1 MIWLELALVVFVLA
15 SAIFVALARD
25 VVGAIVTFAAFGL
38 GVSVIW
44 TLLAAPDVALVE
56 AAVGAGVVTVLLL
69 ITVVKTSG
77 RATSEDDSGLSDMF
91 RPLNWSALLILG
103 ALAIPLGYAILSM
116 PEIGAETAPA
126 VSETYPFSDSGDRT
140 PYGFYIQETLEDTG
154 FPNAV
159 VSVLV
164 VYRGLDT
171 LGELIVAFSA
181 AVSVLVVLKRGDLL

>member
-1 MIWLELALVVFVLA
+1 MIWLELALIVFVLA

-38 GVSVIW
+38 GISVIW

-77 RATSEDDSGLSDMF
+77 RSTSENGTGLSEKF
-91 RPLNWSALLILG
+91 RPLNFPALFILG

-116 PEIGAETAPA
+116 PEIGDPTAAA
-126 VSETYPFSDSGDRT
+126 VSETYPFSDTGDRT
-140 PYGFYIQETLEDTG
+140 PYGFYVQETLEDTG

-181 AVSVLVVLKRGDLL
+181 AVSVMVVLKRGDLL

>member
-1 MIWLELALVVFVLA
+1 MIWLELSLIVFVLA
-15 SAIFVALARD
+15 SAIFVALSRD
-25 VVGAIVTFAAFGL
+25 IVGAIVTFAAFGL
-38 GVSVIW
+38 GISVIW

-56 AAVGAGVVTVLLL
+56 AAVGAGVISVLLL
-69 ITVVKTSG
+69 ITVVKTTG
-77 RATSEDDSGLSDMF
+77 RTTSEDDSAVSDML
-91 RPLNWSALLILG
+91 RPVNWSALFIVA
-103 ALAIPLGYAILSM
+103 ALAVPLGYAILSM

-126 VSETYPFSDSGDRT
+126 VSETYPFSNDGERT
-140 PYGFYIQETLEDTG
+140 PYGFYIQETLEDAG

>member
-38 GVSVIW
+38 GISVIW

-56 AAVGAGVVTVLLL
+56 AAVGAGVISVLLL

-77 RATSEDDSGLSDMF
+77 RSTSENGTGLTEKF
-91 RPLNWSALLILG
+91 RPLNFPALFIIG
-103 ALAIPLGYAILSM
+103 ALAIPLGYTILSL
-116 PEIGAETAPA
+116 PEIGDPAAAA
-126 VSETYPFSDSGDRT
+126 VSETYPFSENGDRT

-181 AVSVLVVLKRGDLL
+181 AVSVMVVLKRGDLL

>member
-1 MIWLELALVVFVLA
+1 MIWLELGLIAFVIIA
-15 SAIFVALARD
+15 AVFVALARD

-38 GVSVIW
+38 GISVIW

-56 AAVGAGVVTVLLL
+56 AAVGAGVISVLLL
-69 ITVVKTSG
+69 ITLVKTTG
-77 RATSEDDSGLSDMF
+77 RSTSADDAGL
-91 RPLNWSALLILG
+91 REKLQPLNGPALLILG
-103 ALAIPLGYAILSM
+103 GLAIPLGYTILSL
-116 PEIGAETAPA
+116 PAIGDPTAPA
-126 VSETYPFSDSGDRT
+126 VSAEFADGTQT
-140 PYGFYIQETLEDTG
+140 PYGYYIAETLDEAG

-181 AVSVLVVLKRGDLL
+181 AVSVLVVLKRDELL

>member
-15 SAIFVALARD
+15 SAIFVALSRD
-25 VVGAIVTFAAFGL
+25 IVGAIVTFAAFGL

-44 TLLAAPDVALVE
+44 ILLAAPDVALVE
-56 AAVGAGVVTVLLL
+56 AAVGAGVITVLLL

-77 RATSEDDSGLSDMF
+77 RSTSDDSGGLTGKLH
-91 RPLNWSALLILG
+91 PLNVPALFILG
-103 ALAIPLGYAILSM
+103 TLAVPLGYVILSM
-116 PEIGAETAPA
+116 PEIGDPAAAA
-126 VSETYPFSDSGDRT
+126 VSETYPFSDTGDRT
-140 PYGFYIQETLEDTG
+140 PYGFYVQETLEDTG